1 MTRHYLGL
9 GSASHW
15 LKVLTYKKHCSDL
28 GGDASLQWNSLLSFQ
43 RHDMQAIFVPYFG
56 GVEVYEEVNY
66 KNR

>member
-9 GSASHW
+9 GSSSHW
-15 LKVLTYKKHCSDL
+15 LKVLTYEKDCSDL
-28 GGDASLQWNSLLSFQ
+28 GGDASLQWNSLLLFQ
-43 RHDMQAIFVPYFG
+43 RHDMQAIFVPYCG